1 MDLLRSFALDRLSL
15 GVHGAPGMER
25 VLAAVSARL
34 AQLPAGRTA
43 DGSGDD
49 DLVFEFAAALSEA
62 DFPAR
67 PAGARPVYDP
77 PGGEVLYQPAGDLLY
92 IRLGERL
99 AALCEPA
106 RRRTRILVQG
116 LREEDLWL
124 LSHPLFTLPLAELAK
139 RHGLY
144 NVHAASLALNGRALV
159 LPGTSG
165 AGKSTLAVALA
176 QAGLSFMGD
185 DMLFLAQ
192 PPSAG
197 DAGDALR
204 LLAFPDE
211 IDLTDESAAFFPDL
225 APHLTAPSHGGWR
238 KLQLAA
244 RLLNPPETA
253 GTTWECAP
261 GLLVFPHVSG
271 EPESVLT
278 EIAPDEALLELAP
291 NVFLTEPRSSQAH
304 LDALAVLSAASDC
317 YRLETGRDLA
327 AAARLLRGLL
337 ERKAG

>member
-1 MDLLRSFALDRLSL
+1 MDLLRSFALDGLSL

-25 VLAAVSARL
+25 VLDAVSARL
-34 AQLPAGRTA
+34 AQLPVGRSE

-49 DLVFEFAAALSEA
+49 DLRFEFVAARSEA
-62 DFPAR
+62 DFPER

-139 RHGLY
+139 RRGLY

-185 DMLFLAQ
+185 DMLFLS
-192 PPSAG
+192 PRPGAG
-197 DAGDALR
+197 EELR

-244 RLLNPPETA
+244 RLLEPPETA
-253 GTTWECAP
+253 GPTWECTP
-261 GLLVFPHVSG
+261 GILVFPHVSG
-271 EPESVLT
+271 EPDSRLT

-304 LDALAVLSAASDC
+304 LDALSALAAASDC

-337 ERKAG
+337 ERRAG